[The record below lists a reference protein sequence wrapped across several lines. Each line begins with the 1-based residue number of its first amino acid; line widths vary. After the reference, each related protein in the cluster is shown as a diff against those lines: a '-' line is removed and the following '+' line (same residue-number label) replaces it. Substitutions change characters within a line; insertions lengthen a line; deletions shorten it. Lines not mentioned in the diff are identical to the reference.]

1 MKLKV
6 RIITPNG
13 VFADDKEV
21 NSAYLQTT
29 DGDMTILPKHSP
41 LVSTLKIGTMTLSND
56 SEKTFI
62 HVHRGL
68 VKVDNESVKIITERL
83 YLVDESGSKIKTP
96 DHI

>member
-56 SEKTFI
+56 SEKTLYPDYW
-62 HVHRGL
+62 G
-68 VKVDNESVKIITERL
+68 IT
-83 YLVDESGSKIKTP
+83 
-96 DHI
+96 